1 MADALG
7 REAGMPSGRTVHPAA
22 RYNAHGQYDDD
33 RDYEGEIEADNYAR
47 HGSGEDVMTMG
58 VKGW

>member
-1 MADALG
+1 
-7 REAGMPSGRTVHPAA
+7 MPSGRTVHPAA
-22 RYNAHGQYDDD
+22 RYDEHGRYDGDEDD
-33 RDYEGEIEADNYAR
+33 GRDFEGEIEARDYAR